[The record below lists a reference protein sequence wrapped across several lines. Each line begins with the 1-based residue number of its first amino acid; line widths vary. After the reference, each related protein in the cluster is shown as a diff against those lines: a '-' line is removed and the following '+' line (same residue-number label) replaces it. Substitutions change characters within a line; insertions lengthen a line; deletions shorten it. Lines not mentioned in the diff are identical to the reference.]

1 MINFLIL
8 VSLYILCGYKLARET
23 VIEYFN
29 DTPTN
34 ELDDWGKLKRHL
46 LFPKMQ
52 FSWSERKQGQE
63 DNMLVSACLCNLD
76 INDLSNDDRRR
87 IVEYIALGTSIFV
100 IKFCI
105 SSFAFGGL
113 LYQGLTSKAPFLI
126 ARVQTYLISNTDLTR
141 YSISSKKKPSE
152 LDEVMEFLDQKIEK
166 INVMIND
173 VSVQMQDLQK
183 LLNETE
189 KRVKICSSRQLSG
202 LSKENDLMA
211 EKFEDQIIFLY
222 NQSRDLNILAE
233 RLRVHKETIRLYWET
248 MKDMEKINQTDN
260 LDNKTLQISS
270 EQMDIF
276 LSADDEIAQTV
287 EMMERTQALVEANMR
302 LVKSAVA

>member
-1 MINFLIL
+1 MINFLIF
-8 VSLYILCGYKLARET
+8 VSLYTLCGYKLARET
-23 VIEYFN
+23 AIEYFN

-52 FSWSERKQGQE
+52 FSWSERKKV
-63 DNMLVSACLCNLD
+63 DSMLVSAGLRNLD
-76 INDLSNDDRRR
+76 INDLSDDDRRQ
-87 IVEYIALGTSIFV
+87 IVEYIAWGTLIFG

-105 SSFAFGGL
+105 SSFAFGSL
-113 LYQGLTSKAPFLI
+113 LYQGLTAKAPFLV

-152 LDEVMEFLDQKIEK
+152 LDEIMEFLDQKIEK
-166 INVMIND
+166 VNVMIND

-248 MKDMEKINQTDN
+248 MKAMEKINQTDD
-260 LDNKTLQISS
+260 LDNKTFQISS
-270 EQMDIF
+270 EQIDIF

-302 LVKSAVA
+302 LVKSAVV